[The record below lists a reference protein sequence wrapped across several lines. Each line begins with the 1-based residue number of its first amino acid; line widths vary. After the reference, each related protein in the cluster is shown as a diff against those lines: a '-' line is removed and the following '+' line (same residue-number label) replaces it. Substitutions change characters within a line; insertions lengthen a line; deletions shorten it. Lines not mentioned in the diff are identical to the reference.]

1 NGFAQ
6 DTVLPMNRVR
16 GAAMGVVIVAAQQR
30 DTITDTELCGQSE
43 HLYQL
48 ILIKRKF
55 SPCGTAGEG
64 FRLWAED

>member
-1 NGFAQ
+1 
-6 DTVLPMNRVR
+6 
-16 GAAMGVVIVAAQQR
+16 MGVVIVAAQQR

-55 SPCGTAGEG
+55 SPCGTAREG